1 MRKKIAVCGSNEVS
15 STHISDIAEKV
26 GIEIAKKNGILVCG
40 GLGGVMECAS
50 RGAKKYNGITVG
62 ILPDDNINAAN
73 QFIDICIPTSIGKI
87 RNFFVV
93 SVADAVIGIS
103 GSWGTLSELSL
114 ALNLNKPVII
124 IQNTGGVVDWF
135 VNIPIGFAEH
145 RYLVAN
151 DAYDA
156 VRLAFSLIE

>member
-1 MRKKIAVCGSNEVS
+1 M
-15 STHISDIAEKV
+15 
-26 GIEIAKKNGILVCG
+26 
-40 GLGGVMECAS
+40 
-50 RGAKKYNGITVG
+50 
-62 ILPDDNINAAN
+62 
-73 QFIDICIPTSIGKI
+73 
-87 RNFFVV
+87 V

-103 GSWGTLSELSL
+103 GCWGTLSELSL

>member
-1 MRKKIAVCGSNEVS
+1 MKIFSLMDLNHS
-15 STHISDIAEKV
+15 FS
-26 GIEIAKKNGILVCG
+26 L
-40 GLGGVMECAS
+40 L
-50 RGAKKYNGITVG
+50 
-62 ILPDDNINAAN
+62 
-73 QFIDICIPTSIGKI
+73 
-87 RNFFVV
+87 
-93 SVADAVIGIS
+93 
-103 GSWGTLSELSL
+103 LSL